1 MTITVRKAEDR
12 DIDAVDEAYTELLLH
27 EREHGAYT
35 AWQLGVYPTR
45 ETAKKGLADDSLYVA
60 VVDGEICGSMIINQC
75 QPEEYR
81 TVSWAVSAQPEE
93 VLVLHLLC
101 VRPSKSGLGIG
112 RALVRFA
119 IALAETLGCRAVRLD
134 TGAQNLPAQSLYQ
147 SIGFE
152 LAGTSTM
159 KIGGLIS
166 HRNHLFFER
175 KV

>member
-1 MTITVRKAEDR
+1 MNITVRKADR
-12 DIDAVDEAYTELLLH
+12 QDIGMVDKAYTELLLH
-27 EREHGAYT
+27 EKEHDAYT
-35 AWQLGVYPTR
+35 VWQLGVYPTR
-45 ETAKKGLADDSLYVA
+45 ETAERGLADDSLYVA
-60 VVDGEICGSMIINQC
+60 VVDGEICGSIIVNQC
-75 QPEEYR
+75 QPEEYK

-93 VLVLHLLC
+93 VLVIHLLC

-134 TGAQNLPAQSLYQ
+134 TGAQNLPARSLYQ
-147 SIGFE
+147 SIGFD
-152 LAGTSTM
+152 LVGVSTM

-166 HRNHLFFER
+166 HRDHLFFEW

>member
-1 MTITVRKAEDR
+1 MTITVRKAEGR
-12 DIDAVDEAYTELLLH
+12 DIDVVDE
-27 EREHGAYT
+27 
-35 AWQLGVYPTR
+35 
-45 ETAKKGLADDSLYVA
+45 
-60 VVDGEICGSMIINQC
+60 
-75 QPEEYR
+75 EYK
-81 TVSWAVSAQPEE
+81 TISWIASARPEE
-93 VLVLHLLC
+93 VLVIHLLC

-119 IALAETLGCRAVRLD
+119 IALAETLGRRAVRLD